1 MVYRQII
8 ENIGLSDESIL
19 LRCCNL
25 NDFLYGY
32 HSYNIFVDETATKK
46 VGAEIEL
53 TYVSL
58 RSLLNE
64 VKNGNINI
72 KQYRSS
78 YKNIIATYD
87 GSIIDNDGVEFITPA
102 LNIDETIEKAEELL
116 YNISAEGGNG
126 AGLHIHYDII
136 DWFHDSTE
144 NICKFIVLCSMW
156 QRCLFKVSGRYRQ
169 EWDKWC
175 RQNIDYV
182 SEAIETLEE
191 LEYDDETHEVLV
203 NLQHSE
209 TIEYRG
215 FCAST
220 DPELIGSR
228 IYFIAELINYSN
240 KLSIK
245 QVTEICKNR
254 RYSNTMLR
262 KFLNKFNESIYN
274 TQILDDI
281 KSFEKKTIIHK
292 NTCMIGNKIE
302 ERYIQDIYRP
312 VRSY

>member
-1 MVYRQII
+1 MVYREII
-8 ENIGLSDESIL
+8 NNMGITDESIL
-19 LRCCNL
+19 LMCCNL

-32 HSYNIFVDETATKK
+32 HSYNIYVDETAIKK

-102 LNIDETIEKAEELL
+102 LNITETIEKAEELL
-116 YNISAEGGNG
+116 CNISAEGGNG
-126 AGLHIHYDII
+126 AGLHIHYDKA

-156 QRCLFKVSGRYRQ
+156 QRCLFELSGRTRQ

-175 RQNIDYV
+175 RQNMDYV
-182 SEAIETLEE
+182 YEAIETLEE
-191 LEYDDETHEVLV
+191 LEYDEETHEVLI
-203 NLQHSE
+203 NLQHAE

-220 DPELIGSR
+220 DHELIGSR
-228 IYFIAELINYSN
+228 IYFIAELINFSN
-240 KLSIK
+240 NLTIK

-254 RYSNTMLR
+254 TYSNSMLR
-262 KFLNKFNESIYN
+262 KFLNKFNVSEYD
-274 TQILDDI
+274 TQILNYI
-281 KSFEKKTIIHK
+281 KLFEKKTIIYK
-292 NTCMIGNKIE
+292 NICMIGNKIE
-302 ERYIQDIYRP
+302 EKYTQDIYRP
-312 VRSY
+312 RSY

>member
-1 MVYRQII
+1 MVYREII
-8 ENIGLSDESIL
+8 NNMGITDESIL

-32 HSYNIFVDETATKK
+32 HSYNIYVDETAIKK

-102 LNIDETIEKAEELL
+102 LNITETIEKAEELL

-126 AGLHIHYDII
+126 AGLHIHYDKA

-156 QRCLFKVSGRYRQ
+156 QRCLFELSGRTRR

-191 LEYDDETHEVLV
+191 LEYDEETHEVLI
-203 NLQHSE
+203 NLQHAE

-215 FCAST
+215 FSAST
-220 DPELIGSR
+220 DHELIGSR
-228 IYFIAELINYSN
+228 IYFIAELINFSN
-240 KLSIK
+240 NLTIK

-254 RYSNTMLR
+254 TYSNSMLR
-262 KFLNKFNESIYN
+262 KFLNKFNVSEYD
-274 TQILDDI
+274 TQILNYI
-281 KSFEKKTIIHK
+281 KLFEKKTIIYK
-292 NTCMIGNKIE
+292 NICMIGNKIE

-312 VRSY
+312 RSY

>member
-1 MVYRQII
+1 MVYREII
-8 ENIGLSDESIL
+8 NNMGMTDESIL

-32 HSYNIFVDETATKK
+32 HSCNIYVDETAIKK

-72 KQYRSS
+72 KQYGSS

-102 LNIDETIEKAEELL
+102 LNITETIEKAEELL

-126 AGLHIHYDII
+126 AGLHIHYDKA

-156 QRCLFKVSGRYRQ
+156 QRCLFELSGRTRQ
-169 EWDKWC
+169 EWNKWC

-191 LEYDDETHEVLV
+191 LEYDEETHEVLI
-203 NLQHSE
+203 NLQHAE

-215 FCAST
+215 FSAST
-220 DPELIGSR
+220 DHELIGSR
-228 IYFIAELINYSN
+228 IYFVAELINFSN
-240 KLSIK
+240 NLTIK

-254 RYSNTMLR
+254 TYSNSMLR
-262 KFLNKFNESIYN
+262 KFLNKFNVSEYD
-274 TQILDDI
+274 TQILNYI
-281 KSFEKKTIIHK
+281 KLFEKKTIIYK
-292 NTCMIGNKIE
+292 NICMIGNKIE
-302 ERYIQDIYRP
+302 ERYIKDIYRP
-312 VRSY
+312 RSY